1 MHTILGAG
9 GAVANALTRELS
21 DRNETIC
28 LVSRKPITSQA
39 KNVSWQKA
47 DLLNAAEVMQ
57 SAKGST
63 VIYLTAGLVYDKKIW
78 AAQWPVVIQ
87 NAIDAAKETGA
98 RLIFF
103 DNVYSYGL
111 VNGPM
116 TEDTPYNPSSKKGEI
131 RAKIAT
137 DLMDEAKTGNI
148 RASIARAADFYGT
161 ENLNGILDI
170 MVLDKFAKKQK
181 AQWIGDPGKLHNFS
195 YIPDMGKGM
204 YLLGQSYDSDNQI
217 WHMPTAPALTGKQF
231 IEMAAK
237 VYGVEPKYLALKK
250 YMMQLFGLFNK
261 PVAEI
266 AEMYYQYDHDYI
278 FDSSKFEKA
287 FNVRPT
293 SYEFGIKEMA
303 ETLYKPAS
311 K

>member
-21 DRNETIC
+21 GRNETIR
-28 LVSRKPITSQA
+28 LVSRKPVTGDA

-47 DLLNAAEVMQ
+47 DLLNAPDIMQ
-57 SAKGST
+57 AAKGST

-78 AAQWPVVIQ
+78 AAQWPVVMQ

-116 TEDTPYNPSSKKGEI
+116 TEDTPYNPCSKKGEI

-137 DLMDEAKTGNI
+137 NLMDEAKAGNI

-170 MVLDKFAKKQK
+170 MALDKFAKKQK

-217 WHMPTAPALTGKQF
+217 WHMPTAPAQTGKQF

-237 VYGVEPKYLALKK
+237 IYGVEPKYFAIKK
-250 YMMQLFGLFNK
+250 YMMKLFGLFNK
-261 PVAEI
+261 PVAELM
-266 AEMYYQYDHDYI
+266 EMYYQYDHDYI

-287 FNVRPT
+287 FNMRPT
-293 SYEFGIKEMA
+293 SYEAGIKEMA
-303 ETLYKPAS
+303 ETLYKPAA